1 MRAITENIENEILSQ
16 LSKAEKTIDIAVA
29 WITAERLI
37 KKIEEKKQQGIRIR
51 ILCWKDEEGQDRNAR
66 LKNIGGLKKDFFEI
80 YESKRMHFKICII
93 DGKTLIKG
101 SYNWTEAA
109 KSNTEEISI
118 EDEAGIVSSYQQEF
132 DKLRDSIIREIDN
145 KNFKNEILKDSRNE
159 VIETFEQNI
168 QKYINQL
175 SSRNQQ
181 VFEIIDTKL
190 NEQKQE
196 IKSFE
201 KRTKFYKSFTIIS
214 VVLLL
219 ISLCTIVITAK
230 ITIEWY
236 HKSVMTKQEARQELL
251 DEFNAQNKKLFD
263 ADEYEKLKKTND
275 ILEEWISKNPN
286 DSRKFREFRLQ
297 KQ

>member
-1 MRAITENIENEILSQ
+1 MRIITENIENEILSQ
-16 LSKAEKTIDIAVA
+16 LNKAEKSIDIAVA
-29 WITAERLI
+29 WITSERLLNKI
-37 KKIEEKKQQGIRIR
+37 KEKKQQGVRIR
-51 ILCWKDEEGQDRNAR
+51 ILCWKDENEQDKNSK
-66 LKNIGGLKKDFFEI
+66 LKSIGGLKRDFFEI
-80 YESKRMHFKICII
+80 YEFDRMHLKICII
-93 DGKTLIKG
+93 DEKIVIKG

-118 EDEAGIVSSYQQEF
+118 IDDARAVSSYQEEF
-132 DKLRDSIIREIDN
+132 DKLRAFIIREIDN
-145 KNFKNEILKDSRNE
+145 KKLKNEILKEAKNE

-168 QKYINQL
+168 RKYIDEL

-196 IKSFE
+196 IRSFE
-201 KRTKFYKSFTIIS
+201 KRTKFYKNITIIS

-219 ISLCTIVITAK
+219 ISLCTIGITAK
-230 ITIEWY
+230 TTLDWY
-236 HKSVMTKQEARQELL
+236 HKSVTTKQEARQELL

-263 ADEYEKLKKTND
+263 SDEYEKLKKTND

-286 DSRKFREFRLQ
+286 DSRKFREYRLQ